1 MRGQHPTVE
10 GAEEIMSQPQLRV
23 SPEPHPPGDV
33 EIRVEAD
40 LSHLPVLRSV
50 AGTIAM
56 RQDFD
61 VDAIA
66 DIRMLVDELC
76 STLLLRAYPGSTF
89 VCRFRP
95 ADDRLVVHGAALS
108 DSAEEAPRDS
118 FGCRVL
124 STLADEVN
132 TWVGSAVAGV
142 STHAVHIEATR
153 TRREQC

>member
-1 MRGQHPTVE
+1 
-10 GAEEIMSQPQLRV
+10 
-23 SPEPHPPGDV
+23 V

-76 STLLLRAYPGSTF
+76 STLLLRAHPESTF
-89 VCRFRP
+89 VCSFRRT
-95 ADDRLVVHGAALS
+95 DDQLVVHGAALS
-108 DSAEEAPRDS
+108 DSDEEVPRDS
-118 FGCRVL
+118 FGWRVL

-132 TWVGSAVAGV
+132 SWVGPAVAGV
-142 STHAVHIEATR
+142 STHAVHMEATR
-153 TRREQC
+153 TRREQS